1 MVVRVVGRVSPLI
14 ENAAPVTLACEIV
27 TDDPP
32 VLVSVSE
39 RFALLLTWTLPK
51 ARLVGFAL
59 SVPGATP
66 VPESAML
73 RLGFDPFEVIVTLP
87 LTAPAADGANLT
99 VNEVLCPAFRVRGNV
114 SPLMLKPAPVVEAAE
129 IVTLVPPLLVNVSDC
144 VLLLPT

>member
-1 MVVRVVGRVSPLI
+1 MLDGLG
-14 ENAAPVTLACEIV
+14 
-27 TDDPP
+27 DK
-32 VLVSVSE
+32 
-39 RFALLLTWTLPK
+39 LPW
-51 ARLVGFAL
+51 V
-59 SVPGATP
+59 TP

-129 IVTLVPPLLVNVSDC
+129 IVTLVPPLLVSVSDC